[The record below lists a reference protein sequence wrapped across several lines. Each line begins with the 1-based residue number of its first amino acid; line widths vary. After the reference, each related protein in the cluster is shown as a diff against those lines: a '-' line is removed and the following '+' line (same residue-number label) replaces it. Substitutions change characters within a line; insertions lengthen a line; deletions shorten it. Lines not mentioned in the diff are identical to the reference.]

1 MTGRRFGVGRCTA
14 VSDGATML
22 VEVIWHDAHAV
33 TETWAGIDEIDGGPC
48 VVRSVGVLLPHV
60 KPGHLVL
67 AQSLIEGDG
76 VVDHVVA
83 IPLGMVRR
91 VHRLTVG
98 ALLPIEPLS
107 SDE

>member
-1 MTGRRFGVGRCTA
+1 MVKRFGVGRCTA
-14 VSDGATML
+14 VNDYMM
-22 VEVIWHDAHAV
+22 VEVVWHDAHAV
-33 TETWAGIDEIDGGPC
+33 SDTWSSVDDIDGDPC
-48 VVRSVGVLLPHV
+48 VVRSVGVLLPHA

-98 ALLPIEPLS
+98 ALLPIEPPS
-107 SDE
+107 RDE